1 MPRLLSILLA
11 AGALAVRAG
20 TIASAGLVAD
30 GNGTRLVLRTGH
42 EPLSRILTEADGT
55 LRIEVQGER
64 TVLQGRHPF
73 PSNRWFSSVD
83 ASNSTR
89 EGTDISVFRF
99 HPAPN
104 ARRASVLHREWD
116 GREISFVL
124 DKASAPA
131 AVAEFWSV
139 PLAPSDPVGVLAS
152 LSTAVSLEQ
161 VGAWGS
167 GDMETVE
174 LRFSAP
180 PSKAELSGFG
190 KSYLIR
196 LGKARLTRLSIPS
209 TASQLVQGLAQG
221 KDGEI
226 RLTLKQEPRSILLTR
241 SGSSVVVRLVSAVAA
256 TRSWAWRSGGKLETF
271 GGSSLPS
278 DESTNFASV
287 RKDLKVQGGEGFTVE
302 GSRSPTDVRGAL
314 NAGSSASNDKAA
326 LGEAQKLEAE
336 RRKSQEFSDRQN
348 AETAARQQ
356 AQDEKDKVVYN
367 TYGIRDPF
375 IPLEPDDAEGGLN
388 IDQMRVVGIIA
399 SPTHPMAVL
408 EHTSQPGLSV
418 ALREGDAIQNGRVL
432 KIERDRVVFLLE
444 EFGVSRQ
451 FALKLQAPKGE
462 KS

>member
-11 AGALAVRAG
+11 ASALAVRAG

-30 GNGTRLVLRTGH
+30 GNGTRLVLRTGQ
-42 EPLSRILTEADGT
+42 EPLSRALTEADGT
-55 LRIEVQGER
+55 LRVEVQGDR
-64 TVLQGRHPF
+64 TALQGRHAF
-73 PSNRWFSSVD
+73 PSNPWFSSVD

-89 EGTDISVFRF
+89 EGTDIAVFRF
-99 HPAPN
+99 HPSTR
-104 ARRASVLHREWD
+104 ARRMSVLHREWD
-116 GREISFVL
+116 GREISFVM

-131 AVAEFWSV
+131 VIAEFWSV
-139 PLAPSDPVGVLAS
+139 PLASSDPVGVLAS
-152 LSTAVSLEQ
+152 LSAAPSLEQ

-167 GDMETVE
+167 GDLETVE
-174 LRFSAP
+174 LRFSSP
-180 PSKAELSGFG
+180 TPKAELSGSG
-190 KSYLIR
+190 KSYLIH
-196 LGKARLTRLSIPS
+196 LGKARLTRLSIPP

-221 KDGEI
+221 RDGDV

-241 SGSSVVVRLVSAVAA
+241 SGSSVLVRLVSAAPAA
-256 TRSWAWRSGGKLETF
+256 RSWAWKSGGKLESF

-278 DESTNFASV
+278 DEATNFAGL
-287 RKDLKVQGGEGFTVE
+287 RKELKIQAGEGFTVE

-314 NAGSSASNDKAA
+314 NAGSSASNDKVA

-336 RRKSQEFSDRQN
+336 RRKSQEFSDRQS
-348 AETAARQQ
+348 AESAAKQL

-367 TYGIRDPF
+367 TFGIRDPF